1 MILAIKGYKNAETHL
16 HHGRLIGAALSTVSL
31 VSLLTFGTFI
41 VLLDK
46 PFSTPDTPI
55 SLSLSKVHAMGLP
68 ESLHQS
74 LHSPHTGNQFATT
87 SQGDSY
93 GIVMSCPVERT
104 KIHDGPWKPQNLARG
119 AEAVVR
125 QLIALNVTIPFY
137 FAYYQH
143 EQSAALPFCRSLAAD
158 VADALAVHCFPVP
171 DPFPAGQYG
180 YAKIFA
186 LIHVPVRHALWFD
199 CDAFPIRDPSPLF
212 VDPEYRKAGAMYV
225 LHFG

>member
-1 MILAIKGYKNAETHL
+1 MIFGIKGCKNTVTHL
-16 HHGRLIGAALSTVSL
+16 EHGRLIGAALSTVSL
-31 VSLLTFGTFI
+31 VCLLTFGMFI

-46 PFSTPDTPI
+46 PFSSPETPV
-55 SLSLSKVHAMGLP
+55 SLPLSKVHAMGLP

-74 LHSPHTGNQFATT
+74 LHAPQAGSQFATT
-87 SQGDSY
+87 SQDDSR

-104 KIHDGPWKPQNLARG
+104 KTHDGPWKPQTLARG

-125 QLIALNVTIPFY
+125 QLVALNVTIPFY

-143 EQSAALPFCRSLAAD
+143 EQSAALPFCRALAAD
-158 VADALAVHCFPVP
+158 VADALTVHCFLVP
-171 DPFPAGQYG
+171 EPFPAGQYG

-186 LIHVPVRHALWFD
+186 LIHVPVTHALWFD

-212 VDPEYRKAGAMYV
+212 VHAEYRKAGAMYV
-225 LHFG
+225 LSFW